1 MRMSCCAAPLHFDK
15 VYYLKKNANSI
26 SNFLQ
31 ISYYGAWSYPALE
44 KLFGE
49 HENDFVTNVNTACD
63 VVDDV
68 GARQEVS
75 VVKTQF
81 VARSLEVL

>member
-1 MRMSCCAAPLHFDK
+1 MPILFPIFYK
-15 VYYLKKNANSI
+15 YLI
-26 SNFLQ
+26 TVHDH
-31 ISYYGAWSYPALE
+31 YPALE

>member
-1 MRMSCCAAPLHFDK
+1 MIIYSPT
-15 VYYLKKNANSI
+15 YLA
-26 SNFLQ
+26 F
-31 ISYYGAWSYPALE
+31 E

-49 HENDFVTNVNTACD
+49 HEDDFVAAVNTACD